1 MKVAVIGAGSWGT
14 ALANT
19 LALGGNEVC
28 MWARKPEVASAITSE
43 HRNPRYLSDVE
54 LEASIVATTSLE
66 EAIQG
71 TGAVVLVTPS
81 STLRDFAERMK
92 DLVDQCTP
100 IVVCSKG
107 VEGTTMY
114 LPVEVLEEVLGNR
127 DRLAVL
133 SGPNHAEE
141 VVLQM
146 PSGTVIAAPLETT
159 AVFFRGLFA
168 APNFRCYT
176 SADYIGVELCAA
188 FKNVIAI
195 AVGIS
200 YGMGMGDNTAAMLMT
215 RGMAEMSRLV
225 YARGGDPLTVM
236 GLAGAGDLIAT
247 CTSKHSRNRAFGEYV
262 AQGKTLEQ
270 YESETHMV
278 VEGALACKTI
288 EPLAR
293 SYGVELPITKA
304 VRSVVWDKASI
315 EEMVMQLFDRPLT
328 TEFWGLEHEGPTYGK

>member
-19 LALGGNEVC
+19 LALSGNEVC
-28 MWARKPEVASAITSE
+28 MWARKTEVAHAITNE
-43 HRNPRYLSDVE
+43 HRNSRYLSDVV
-54 LEASIVATTSLE
+54 LEPSIVATTSLE
-66 EAIQG
+66 EAIHAA
-71 TGAVVLVTPS
+71 GAVVLVTPS

-92 DLVDQCTP
+92 GLVDPNTP
-100 IVVCSKG
+100 IIVCSKG
-107 VEGTTMY
+107 VEGATMY
-114 LPVEVLEEVLGNR
+114 LPIEVLDEVLGNR

-146 PSGTVIAAPLETT
+146 PSGTVIAAPSEKT
-159 AVFFRGLFA
+159 AIFFRGLFS

-176 SADYIGVELCAA
+176 SSDYIGVELCAA

-247 CTSKHSRNRAFGEYV
+247 CTSKHSRNRAFGQYV

-278 VEGALACKTI
+278 VEGAIACKTI
-288 EPLAR
+288 EPLAH

-315 EEMVMQLFDRPLT
+315 EEVVMQLFDRPLT
-328 TEFWGLEHEGPTYGK
+328 TEFWGLEHEGSTYAK

>member
-14 ALANT
+14 ALANI
-19 LALGGNEVC
+19 LAYNDNDVC
-28 MWARKPEVASAITSE
+28 MWARKEEVARAITE
-43 HRNPRYLSDVE
+43 DHRNPRYLTDAE
-54 LEASIVATTSLE
+54 LAPSITATTSLE
-66 EAIQG
+66 EALAG
-71 TGAVVLVTPS
+71 AGAVVLVTPS
-81 STLRDFAERMK
+81 RLLREFAERMK
-92 DLVDQCTP
+92 PHVAQDTP
-100 IVVCSKG
+100 IIVCSKG
-107 VEGTTMY
+107 VEGSTML
-114 LPVEVLEEVLGNR
+114 LPVEILEEVLGDR
-127 DRLAVL
+127 ERLAVL

-141 VVLQM
+141 VVFQV
-146 PSGTVIAAPLETT
+146 PSGTVIAAPSEQT
-159 AVFFRGLFA
+159 AVFFRGLFSSSS
-168 APNFRCYT
+168 FRCYI
-176 SADYIGVELCAA
+176 SDDYIGVELCAA

-247 CTSKHSRNRAFGEYV
+247 CTSKHSRNRSFGEYV
-262 AQGKTLEQ
+262 AQGKTLEE

-315 EEMVMQLFDRPLT
+315 EETVMLLFDRPLT
-328 TEFWGLEHEGPTYGK
+328 TEFWGLEHEGATHAH